1 MDIVIFNNVKS
12 THLMHKFDIDLGGL
26 HFEYKNNE
34 KECERNFFKGY
45 AGRGKIR

>member
-1 MDIVIFNNVKS
+1 
-12 THLMHKFDIDLGGL
+12 MHKFDIDLGGL

-45 AGRGKIR
+45 AGRGKIRQDYFDYYWRLSR